1 MTGIVDKLCLFVNP
15 RSGEAASSSS
25 SSLSNMTSASG
36 TSGSLHGTS
45 LHIQAVPGFH
55 SSSLQTSSPFPVSSN
70 NKRKRRPAGTP
81 DPDAEVVALSPKTLM
96 ESDRYVCEICNQ
108 GFQRDQNLQM
118 HRRRHKV
125 PWKLLKRP
133 TPEVRKRVYVCP
145 DPTCLHN
152 DPCHALGDLVG
163 IKKHFRRK
171 HSIEKQWKCE
181 KCSKGYAVQSDYKAH
196 LKTCGTRGH
205 SCDCGRVFSRVES
218 FIEHQDN
225 CIKAK
230 ERAAFGYSDQPS
242 LPSLTARTSSSNDTL
257 SATRSEL
264 SSAGKQFDSAKFHD
278 QAAWPNMEQ
287 RELQFLPANH
297 QYNTSET
304 AITSTNNAADVTRD
318 HFISSATDQR
328 SNPATSHAKE
338 HRFLDDSAL
347 RLQLSL
353 GFCTD
358 PPENHEKKPH
368 VKSDHFAA
376 ANQRQPSNRAGS
388 QRALGLALNSNDS
401 MPGTKNV
408 EAEAAMT
415 DVFSTSSRPV
425 DHYEASLIND
435 TGSSGAVV
443 ENGFRD
449 SPYKRRKE
457 LSLFEALWPGHMVRR
472 DSEEVQA
479 PVNLTWKSST
489 AQIPAPPLPE
499 TRQGE
504 KQSRYLGRMAEAI
517 VNVES
522 INSQS
527 EAVER
532 TQLVNP
538 WSDIAAAARLAKE
551 QAQQERDEAKSHM
564 AGVELLKHQA
574 REQLRQATAEKA
586 YAEHARDLAKKQIEL
601 AEAEFAAARRIQEQ
615 AQAQLAKAQL
625 LKEQATRRIDETRL
639 EITCQACRQQF
650 LCHIPPSWQPD
661 QNSNKIPMMLPVE
674 YPSASNFSRPVLFQ
688 NGLKKEP

>member
-1 MTGIVDKLCLFVNP
+1 MTAIVDKLSLFVNP
-15 RSGEAASSSS
+15 RSDEAAAS
-25 SSLSNMTSASG
+25 SSLSNMNSGSGTSAS
-36 TSGSLHGTS
+36 LHGSS

-55 SSSLQTSSPFPVSSN
+55 SSSLQASSPFPVSSNSNN

-96 ESDRYVCEICNQ
+96 ESDRYVCEICHQ

-257 SATRSEL
+257 SVTRSGI
-264 SSAGKQFDSAKFHD
+264 STAGKQFDSAKFHD
-278 QAAWPNMEQ
+278 QAAWLNIEQ
-287 RELQFLPANH
+287 RELQFLSANH
-297 QYNTSET
+297 QHNTSET
-304 AITSTNNAADVTRD
+304 AITSTNNAAAVTRD
-318 HFISSATDQR
+318 HFISSGTDQI
-328 SNPATSHAKE
+328 SNPATLHAKE
-338 HRFLDDSAL
+338 NRFLDDSAL
-347 RLQLSL
+347 RLQLSI
-353 GFCTD
+353 GFCKS
-358 PPENHEKKPH
+358 PGNHEEKPH
-368 VKSDHFAA
+368 VKPDHFTAV
-376 ANQRQPSNRAGS
+376 NQTQPSNRAGN
-388 QRALGLALNSNDS
+388 QKALGLTLYSNDS
-401 MPGTKNV
+401 MQCTENV
-408 EAEAAMT
+408 ETEAAMT
-415 DVFSTSSRPV
+415 DVFSTSSRPAG
-425 DHYEASLIND
+425 HYEASLIND
-435 TGSSGAVV
+435 TGSSGAVA
-443 ENGFRD
+443 ENSFRD
-449 SPYKRRKE
+449 SSPQKRRKE
-457 LSLFEALWPGHMVRR
+457 LSLFQALWPGHMVSRH
-472 DSEEVQA
+472 SEEVQP
-479 PVNLTWKSST
+479 PVSLRS
-489 AQIPAPPLPE
+489 QIPAPSLPE
-499 TRQGE
+499 TRQAE
-504 KQSRYLGRMAEAI
+504 NQLGHMAAEAI
-517 VNVES
+517 ANVES
-522 INSQS
+522 MSSQS

-538 WSDIAAAARLAKE
+538 WSDHIAAARLAKE
-551 QAQQERDEAKSHM
+551 QAQQERDEAQSHM
-564 AGVELLKHQA
+564 AGAELLKHQA
-574 REQLRQATAEKA
+574 REELRQATAEKA

-601 AEAEFAAARRIQEQ
+601 AEAEFEAARRIQEQ
-615 AQAQLAKAQL
+615 AHAQLARAQL

-650 LCHIPPSWQPD
+650 LCHMPPLWQPD
-661 QNSNKIPMMLPVE
+661 QNSNKTPMILPVE
-674 YPSASNFSRPVLFQ
+674 YPSPSNFPRPVLFQ